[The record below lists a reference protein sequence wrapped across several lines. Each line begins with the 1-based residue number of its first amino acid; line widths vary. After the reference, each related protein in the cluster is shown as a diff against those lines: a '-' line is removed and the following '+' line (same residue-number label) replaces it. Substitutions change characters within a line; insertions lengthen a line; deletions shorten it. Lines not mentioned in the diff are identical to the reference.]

1 MRALSASEL
10 LAVWE
15 RGLSQ
20 TPFERALGLLGAA
33 CAGEP
38 PEALARLSVGERDA
52 RLLTLREWTF
62 GRQLV
67 GLVSCPGCGEQ
78 LEINLDAA
86 DLRVGPEAGD
96 GRDAAGAMSG
106 PLRVTAGEYEVS
118 FRLPNS
124 SDLAAV
130 AAGPPAA
137 SVADAAARLL
147 ERCLVEARR
156 GGGPVRAA
164 ELPPEVA
171 EAIAGRMAEADP
183 QAEVGLALDCPACG
197 ESWRAPLD
205 IESFFWDE
213 ISAWARRV
221 LGEVHVL
228 ASSYGW
234 RESDILNMSAWR
246 RQFYLDLIGA

>member
-1 MRALSASEL
+1 MRTLSAFEL
-10 LAVWE
+10 LSVWE

-20 TPFERALGLLGAA
+20 TPVERALGLLGAA
-33 CAGEP
+33 CADEP
-38 PEALARLSVGERDA
+38 PEALASLSVGVRDA

-67 GLVSCPGCGEQ
+67 SVADCPGCGEQ
-78 LEINLDAA
+78 LEVSLGAA
-86 DLRVGPEAGD
+86 DLFAG
-96 GRDAAGAMSG
+96 RAAPGADSG
-106 PLRVTAGEYEVS
+106 PLTLKAGEYEVS

-124 SDLAAV
+124 LDLGALADAA
-130 AAGPPAA
+130 PAA

-147 ERCLVEARR
+147 ESCLVEARR
-156 GGGPVRAA
+156 GGEAVSAD

-171 EAIAGRMAEADP
+171 GAIAARMAEADP
-183 QAEVGLALDCPACG
+183 QAEVELALNCPACG
-197 ESWRAPLD
+197 EGWQAPFD

-213 ISAWARRV
+213 IGAWARRV

-234 RESDILNMSAWR
+234 RESDILNMSARR
-246 RQFYLDLIGA
+246 RQFYIELIGA

>member
-10 LAVWE
+10 LTVWE

-20 TPFERALGLLGAA
+20 TPCERALELLGAA
-33 CAGEP
+33 AAGESAD
-38 PEALARLSVGERDA
+38 ALARLSVGERDA

-62 GRQLV
+62 GRQLTS
-67 GLVSCPGCGEQ
+67 LVNCPTCGEQ
-78 LEINLDAA
+78 LEVGLDA
-86 DLRVGPEAGD
+86 DTLRLQPPAEAGATASE
-96 GRDAAGAMSG
+96 AAAT
-106 PLRVTAGEYEVS
+106 PLAVTVGEYEAS

-124 SDLAAV
+124 LDLEAV
-130 AAGPPAA
+130 AAGAPAVV
-137 SVADAAARLL
+137 SDAALALL

-156 GGGPVRAA
+156 GGHPVRAA
-164 ELPPEVA
+164 ELPSEVA

-197 ESWRAPLD
+197 ANWQASFD

-213 ISAWARRV
+213 IGAWARRT

-234 RESDILNMSAWR
+234 READILKMSAWR
-246 RQFYLDLIGA
+246 RQYYLDLIGA